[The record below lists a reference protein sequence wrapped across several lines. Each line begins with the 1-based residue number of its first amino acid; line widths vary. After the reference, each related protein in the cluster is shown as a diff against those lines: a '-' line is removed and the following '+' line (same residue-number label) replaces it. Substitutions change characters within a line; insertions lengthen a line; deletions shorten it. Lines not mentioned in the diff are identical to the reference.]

1 MTFYKETNLQETQIG
16 KIPQDWKS
24 VLINQI
30 SEVRRGASPRPI
42 GDPKYFSDKGRGW
55 VRISDVTETYKYLRK
70 TSQYLSELG
79 ESKSVKVNPGDLIM
93 SICATIGRPIL
104 VDMEACIHDGFVVFR
119 NLSKEMDTEFL
130 FYVLQK
136 YESKFAGMRQTGT
149 QGNLN
154 TNLVGNTL
162 IPLPSLSE
170 QRGIVGV
177 LGVVDSVIA
186 KTGEVIAK
194 TERLKKGLMQRLL
207 TRGIGH
213 KEYKQTPIGTIPK
226 TWQVT
231 TTSDVTLFIKD
242 GTHTPPRRVENGI
255 PLFSAQNIVDGKIVR
270 TNEDTYITEE
280 EYWKIHTKYE
290 IQKND
295 VLLTIVGTIGNTAI
309 VDVDYRFTLQRSVA
323 IFRPDTEKIEPRFL
337 HYAFQSDSFKRQL
350 LGHSKLTTQ
359 GGVYLK
365 ELSSLMIPV
374 PPFEEQHKITNILSS
389 IDAKLELEKKEKV
402 RLERIKHGLMDLL
415 LTGKI
420 RVKVD

>member
-1 MTFYKETNLQETQIG
+1 MFYKETDFKEEPFIG
-16 KIPQDWKS
+16 EIPKDWDVAKLGDKS
-24 VLINQI
+24 I
-30 SEVRRGASPRPI
+30 SEIIMGQSPPSSTYNKDGVGLPFLQGKMEFGDICPKVLVYCSKPIKIAEPNDVLFSVRAPV
-42 GDPKYFSDKGRGW
+42 GDVNLAPYKLCIGRGLAAIRFNNERVSHSFYFYW
-55 VRISDVTETYKYLRK
+55 FQKIKKHLEALGKGSTFKAVNKDDLENLR
-70 TSQYLSELG
+70 
-79 ESKSVKVNPGDLIM
+79 V
-93 SICATIGRPIL
+93 
-104 VDMEACIHDGFVVFR
+104 
-119 NLSKEMDTEFL
+119 
-130 FYVLQK
+130 
-136 YESKFAGMRQTGT
+136 
-149 QGNLN
+149 
-154 TNLVGNTL
+154 
-162 IPLPSLSE
+162 PLPPLNE

-194 TERLKKGLMQRLL
+194 TERLKKGLMQTLL